1 MRLPPRFDMT
11 ITRADFRRLLPA
23 AVNHVPF
30 TEEKDAFVHENGVR
44 SWRIGFAPLPQLR
57 IGLIRL
63 ERHHVGFEFTGY
75 SAAEIEAFMVRFEMY
90 FRRGGG

>member
-1 MRLPPRFDMT
+1 MKPPPRFDMT

-23 AVNHVPF
+23 AVDHVPF
-30 TEEKDAFVHENGVR
+30 IERDGAFVHRNGAR
-44 SWRIGFAPLPQLR
+44 GWRIALASLPQLE

-63 ERHHVGFEFTGY
+63 ERYRVDFEFTGY
-75 SAAEIEAFMVRFEMY
+75 SAGEIADFMARFELY

>member
-1 MRLPPRFDMT
+1 MKLPSRFDMT
-11 ITRADFRRLLPA
+11 ITHADFRRLLPA

-30 TEEKDAFVHENGVR
+30 TEKDSAFAYGDGAR
-44 SWRIGFAPLPQLR
+44 GWRISLSPLPQLQ

-63 ERHHVGFEFTGY
+63 ERHQVDFKFTGY
-75 SAAEIEAFMVRFEMY
+75 SVDEIEKFMTRFEVY

>member
-1 MRLPPRFDMT
+1 MKLPPRFDMT

-23 AVNHVPF
+23 AVNNVPF
-30 TEEKDAFVHENGVR
+30 TEEGGAFVHHEGAR
-44 SWRIGFAPLPQLR
+44 GWRISLAPLPQLS

-63 ERHHVGFEFTGY
+63 ERHRVEFKFSGH
-75 SAAEIEAFMVRFEMY
+75 SAEEIENFMARFEAY